1 MADMVMPTD
10 EEGWQWVRRRGFGAN
25 LRGREP
31 QGATVW
37 HVAGAEGRTDMCRW
51 LKAQGVLDEINMK
64 LSDYTQVGRDLT
76 PLMVAIAPWASS
88 AEDVTIA
95 ELEGT
100 ARWMM
105 ANGAD
110 INAMDNN
117 QCTIFAAACAAMSFE
132 FVRELADM
140 VPPEH
145 LTLPEK
151 ENGLTPMS
159 YAMICNEK
167 HGVKISKMLILRG
180 LPAMAQ
186 AEFSNLLGV
195 LKESLKLRYFAVRRQ
210 LVSWVSAELAPR
222 DTFVNLVLGC
232 GVHGSRDRDR
242 DLPQAQRSQLH
253 KLRGF
258 INTQA
263 RINIAQYLGVRVGEK
278 AGRLRRAAATLTPQR
293 TPAPA
298 LALAPASA
306 LFPALFQAPAP
317 ALATQLSVLR
327 SPSVLV
333 MTTLFLGTWLGI
345 WQAERTLRLGGCR
358 GRLRL

>member
-1 MADMVMPTD
+1 MADKVMPTD
-10 EEGWQWVRRRGFGAN
+10 EEGWQWAPRWGFGAN
-25 LRGREP
+25 LRGRTYR
-31 QGATVW
+31 GATMW
-37 HVAGAEGRTDMCRW
+37 HVAGAQGRTDMCRW

-151 ENGLTPMS
+151 EHGLTPMS

-242 DLPQAQRSQLH
+242 DRDLPHAQRSQLH
-253 KLRGF
+253 KLRGS

-263 RINIAQYLGVRVGEK
+263 RINIAQYLGVRVGEE
-278 AGRLRRAAATLTPQR
+278 AGRLQRAAATLTPQR
-293 TPAPA
+293 TPAQAPA
-298 LALAPASA
+298 LAST
-306 LFPALFQAPAP
+306 PALFRALVLAPAP
-317 ALATQLSVLR
+317 ALAPATQLSVLR
-327 SPSVLV
+327 SPVVLV
-333 MTTLFLGTWLGI
+333 MTTLFLGSWLGI
-345 WQAERTLRLGGCR
+345 
-358 GRLRL
+358 